1 MMINMIFDFRRIIIF
16 GLLPIVFILWL
27 NIPSLAQSSSD
38 EIQPTNVKWTVKN
51 EVIVVNY
58 DLTGSS
64 NLKYSLNVIM
74 KRESDSTFSA
84 VPVTVEGDIGEGY
97 FAGTNKEILW
107 YYRRDFPQGLQG
119 EDYYFEIHVK
129 PVAKDNSLLYYI
141 AGGVAVT
148 AGIVALLVHKNPGTP
163 PPTELPFP
171 PVRP

>member
-1 MMINMIFDFRRIIIF
+1 MIINRLFNIRRIIIF
-16 GLLPIVFILWL
+16 GLLPLITILSV
-27 NIPSLAQSSSD
+27 NFQSYAKSASD
-38 EIQPTNVKWTVKN
+38 EIQATNVKWTVKN

-58 DLTGSS
+58 DLLGSADI
-64 NLKYSLNVIM
+64 KYGINVIM
-74 KRESDSTFSA
+74 KRESDSAFSA
-84 VPVTVEGDIGEGY
+84 VPVTVEGDIAEGY
-97 FAGTNKEILW
+97 FAGTNKEIRW

>member
-1 MMINMIFDFRRIIIF
+1 MIIDKIFNIRRIIIF
-16 GLLPIVFILWL
+16 GLLPLLSILSL
-27 NIPSLAQSSSD
+27 NIQGFAQSNLD
-38 EIQPTNVKWTVKN
+38 EIQPTNVKWTVRN

-58 DLTGSS
+58 DLTGST
-64 NLKYSLNVIM
+64 NVKYSLNVIM
-74 KRESDSTFSA
+74 KKESDSSFSA

-97 FAGTNKEILW
+97 FAGTNKEIRW

-148 AGIVALLVHKNPGTP
+148 AGIVALLVHKNPGSP

>member
-1 MMINMIFDFRRIIIF
+1 MIINKSFNMRRIIIF
-16 GLLPIVFILWL
+16 GLLPLLTILSL
-27 NIPSLAQSSSD
+27 NGQSYAQSTSD

-58 DLTGSS
+58 DLPGSPDV
-64 NLKYSLNVIM
+64 KYGLNVIM
-74 KRESDSTFSA
+74 KRESDSSFGA
-84 VPVTVEGDIGEGY
+84 VPISVEGDIGDGY
-97 FAGTNKEILW
+97 FAGTNKEIRW

-141 AGGVAVT
+141 GGGVAVA
-148 AGIVALLVHKNPGTP
+148 AGIVALLVHKNPGSP